1 MTSRPNPYASRDD
14 LVRPLIE
21 FGNFS
26 QDGLDP
32 TLAELIKIRASQIN
46 GCSYC
51 LFLHTRDARKNGEA
65 EERIIMLDAWRES
78 PLYSD
83 RERAALAWTEVLTR
97 VHQTGAPDEAYEG
110 LKAHFSE
117 EEQIKIT
124 LLIGA
129 INAFNRV
136 NVGFHVRHP
145 AAVGRKKAA

>member
-1 MTSRPNPYASRDD
+1 MTSRPNPYASRYD

-21 FGNFS
+21 FGSFS

-65 EERIIMLDAWRES
+65 EERIIMLDARES

-83 RERAALAWTEVLTR
+83 RERAALAWTEVPTR
-97 VHQTGAPDEAYEG
+97 VHQTGAPDRVS
-110 LKAHFSE
+110 F
-117 EEQIKIT
+117 T
-124 LLIGA
+124 RPGA
-129 INAFNRV
+129 MWKMSVPPAGSSTSARSRKRANAWQSLQ
-136 NVGFHVRHP
+136 
-145 AAVGRKKAA
+145 